1 MPVQMQRQ
9 RPMTQKKED
18 YTEIKAG
25 LKGLSKLIKG
35 PGIDEQIEK
44 ERKIKELADAMK
56 AAETSKIY
64 IKNYK
69 DNIKKE
75 RRAKLKRIF
84 GVKK

>member
-1 MPVQMQRQ
+1 MQRQ

>member
-1 MPVQMQRQ
+1 MQRQ

-18 YTEIKAG
+18 YAEIKAG

-35 PGIDEQIEK
+35 PGLDEQIEK
-44 ERKIKELADAMK
+44 EKKIKELADAMK
-56 AAETSKIY
+56 AAEKSKVY
-64 IKNYK
+64 IKDYK
-69 DNIKKE
+69 NNIKKE

>member
-1 MPVQMQRQ
+1 MQRQ

-18 YTEIKAG
+18 YREIKAG

>member
-1 MPVQMQRQ
+1 
-9 RPMTQKKED
+9 MTKKQEP
-18 YTEIKAG
+18 YYEIREG
-25 LKGLSKLIKG
+25 VKGLIKLIKG

-44 ERKIKELADAMK
+44 EKKIKELADAMM
-56 AAETSKIY
+56 AAETSRLY

-75 RRAKLKRIF
+75 RRAKLKKLF